1 MRKDG
6 IGKYNVSKSDN
17 WLLLNRTQNRI
28 TVIMKHVLSR
38 IMKHVLSRAHL
49 FDIRGL
55 EMTIYHSN
63 TICIV

>member
-38 IMKHVLSRAHL
+38 AHL